1 MKWLLPPVLW
11 LVMLA
16 TAVTLALIAPMGAIV
31 PPPWHWSGAV
41 LIALGVWLLLAAS
54 GQFRRVETNI
64 NTFRDPNVLVAD
76 GLFRF
81 TRNPMYL
88 GFTLTL
94 LGAAILSNALS
105 ALAAP
110 LFFFAV
116 ANLWYVPFEERAAAA
131 QFGDA
136 YAVYR
141 KRVRRW
147 L

>member
-11 LVMLA
+11 LVLLA
-16 TAVTLALIAPMGAIV
+16 AVIALAALAPWRPVA
-31 PPPWHWSGAV
+31 PPPWHWSGAAFV
-41 LIALGVWLLLAAS
+41 AFGVWLLLAAS
-54 GQFRRVETNI
+54 GQFRRVRTNI
-64 NTFRDPNVLVAD
+64 NTFRDPNILVAD
-76 GLFRF
+76 GLFGF

-94 LGAAILSNALS
+94 LGAAILSNAAS

-110 LFFFAV
+110 LLFFFA
-116 ANLWYVPFEERAAAA
+116 ANFWYVPFEERAAAA
-131 QFGDA
+131 QFGEA
-136 YAVYR
+136 YAAYC